1 MSNERRRTVSALGS
15 SEPPPQQVN
24 VRCKSPG
31 CGELCYPGDDYCC
44 RFCKEIAEDKTGRLP
59 LPPPAA
65 VGLIGA
71 RTARPTGNEAD
82 PAQYNICDSPD
93 CLEPACLA
101 SRSARPALWRLNFT
115 REGEPGLPVLPT
127 DSDERKEIPIFSGVM
142 NYFPLALAAVA
153 RHSKRGNDKHNPG
166 QPLHWSRAKSAD
178 HADCIARHLIDIE
191 TVSAKTGEYE
201 EAQALAW
208 RALAA
213 LQLLEE
219 KRLGRGPSRGSR

>member
-1 MSNERRRTVSALGS
+1 MSNERRRTVSALGF

-31 CGELCYPGDDYCC
+31 CDELCYPGDDYCC

-71 RTARPTGNEAD
+71 RTARPTGDEAD
-82 PAQYNICDSPD
+82 PAQYNLCDSPD

-101 SRSARPALWRLNFT
+101 GRLARPALWRLNFPL
-115 REGEPGLPVLPT
+115 EGEQGLPVLPT

-166 QPLHWSRAKSAD
+166 QPLHWSAFSKRASTSRRASITCWLPIRSSAS
-178 HADCIARHLIDIE
+178 IA
-191 TVSAKTGEYE
+191 G
-201 EAQALAW
+201 
-208 RALAA
+208 
-213 LQLLEE
+213 
-219 KRLGRGPSRGSR
+219 KRRVFPIPGGCYSSSGRFAPTRTLPPSSGA